1 MSWIFRKK
9 IKLASCVYLNFG
21 KKGVSTTLG
30 TKGLKVNIGS
40 KGIQLYSSIPGTGI
54 GYRHKLKF
62 PKFSA
67 LLLLFII
74 FLIVISLINFF
85 YKGEI
90 NYFLLCILFLL
101 GIIYFLI
108 NLPLIDEKDSEIN
121 KKNVVKQRH
130 LRDDI
135 DKNVLVKPKWYGVSN
150 SFIDRVVNISN
161 GFNNFFSFLE
171 SCQIEGCSKDDLAR
185 YLIYDILYCYE
196 QLEYDAT
203 NLSGREGLCLTMIVY
218 SVSDFNSFNKFDK
231 VKINSHEFSKVM
243 SKIQDINA
251 EYLDFINMFITK
263 FNDIFAVEEVLNK
276 LNKKEEIQNYFTLL
290 YDFSMLIP
298 NYGSKSLN
306 GQKLI
311 RKLKNKSSYN
321 LISDIK
327 FELNDNNKVISEC
340 DNLKLGSSSDSVGF
354 VPDNILAELHGL
366 IGLNNVKSEIES
378 LVKFIE
384 VQKLREK
391 KGLKIVGL
399 SYHCVFTGNPGTG
412 KTTVA
417 RILAEIY
424 NRLGLLSKGQ
434 LIETDRS
441 GLVGEYVGQTAV
453 KTNKLIDSA
462 LDGVLFIDEA
472 YTLVGKSGND
482 YGSEAIAT
490 LLKRMEDDRDRL
502 IVILAG
508 YSEEMKNFIDSNPGL
523 ESRFSRYINF
533 EDYSSEELKQIFLM
547 NAKNNQYELDKN
559 AVLKLE
565 KILIEEVEHKDE
577 NFGNAR
583 FVRNLFE
590 KSLQNQAKRIALI
603 SNPTIDELVII
614 KEEDISIN

>member
-161 GFNNFFSFLE
+161 GFNKFLSFLE